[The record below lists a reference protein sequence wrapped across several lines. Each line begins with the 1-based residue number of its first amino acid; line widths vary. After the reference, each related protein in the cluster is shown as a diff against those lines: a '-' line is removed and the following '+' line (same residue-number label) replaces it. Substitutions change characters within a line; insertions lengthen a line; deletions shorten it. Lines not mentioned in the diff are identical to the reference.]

1 MADKRLERMRR
12 NPKAVRPEELEAAL
26 TAVGFVASQ
35 PGTSHCTYRRA
46 DGARITV
53 PYRKPHLLEVYVR
66 QALRYLDDVAGEKE

>member
-1 MADKRLERMRR
+1 MTDKRLERIRR

-26 TAVGFVASQ
+26 TAAGFVASQ

-53 PYRKPHLLEVYVR
+53 PYRNPHLLDVYVR
-66 QALRYLDDVAGEKE
+66 QALRYLDDVTDDKE